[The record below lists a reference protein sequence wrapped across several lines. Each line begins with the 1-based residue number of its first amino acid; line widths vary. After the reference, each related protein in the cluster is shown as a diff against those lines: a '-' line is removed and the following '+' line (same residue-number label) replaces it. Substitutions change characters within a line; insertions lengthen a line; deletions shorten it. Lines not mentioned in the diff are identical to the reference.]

1 MPKDKDGNELKEGA
15 LVCVNGSKGVYLGP
29 SKYAGMYA
37 VEINNN
43 VANVGPSITQLYDE
57 AKCNATAAELKA
69 EREEAAAAF
78 KAANAEAALAAKQ
91 KAYNKEAAALARK
104 EAVRGEQYNNDGQG
118 GGRHRRKTRKTKVT
132 TKKAAKKTCYP
143 GYEVYNFRK
152 NSRGV
157 FYNCLPKKRKTR
169 RRKA

>member
-1 MPKDKDGNELKEGA
+1 MPKDKDGNELKVDD
-15 LVCVNGSKGVYLGP
+15 LVCVNGSKGVYKGL
-29 SKYAGMYA
+29 SKYDDMYL

-43 VANVGPSITQLYDE
+43 VTNAGPSIIQLYDE

-118 GGRHRRKTRKTKVT
+118 GGRRRRKTRKTK
-132 TKKAAKKTCYP
+132 
-143 GYEVYNFRK
+143 RR
-152 NSRGV
+152 S
-157 FYNCLPKKRKTR
+157 RKTR

>member
-1 MPKDKDGNELKEGA
+1 MPKDKDGNELKVDD
-15 LVCVNGSKGVYLGP
+15 LVCVNGSKGVYKGP
-29 SKYAGMYA
+29 SKHAGMYL

-91 KAYNKEAAALARK
+91 KAYNKEAAALARN

-118 GGRHRRKTRKTKVT
+118 GGRRRRKTRKTK
-132 TKKAAKKTCYP
+132 
-143 GYEVYNFRK
+143 RR
-152 NSRGV
+152 S
-157 FYNCLPKKRKTR
+157 RKTR
-169 RRKA
+169 RSRK